1 MQGTGLDLSLT
12 RAATN
17 VTVGSLFRES
27 VLLGAD
33 RPALAEGN
41 RVWSYAQ
48 LNDRVNRLVHVLAS
62 HNLTRG
68 DRIAVLSENR
78 HEYVEA
84 VLAAA
89 KLGVL
94 VGCQNWRQSDAEL
107 LLCLELIDSRLVL
120 YSERLAPT
128 LERLDLSAASR
139 ICFGAE
145 YEKAL
150 ARADA
155 REPPDLADP
164 EDGLIVIYTSGTTG
178 LPKAAVI
185 SQRAEIMRAMLGRIE
200 PVPVAPDDGFVAW
213 SPMFHVSGMDHT
225 IAAMLRGAKVTI
237 MGGFDADELV
247 AIASREKIA
256 HLTVLPGVV
265 DRVID
270 AFKASGLRPL
280 SVRTVGVVA
289 DLVPPARIAELTGL
303 VGAPY
308 CNSFGATECGWPPAS
323 KGIIPVGVVPTRLSK
338 EQSSYCQIRLLDED
352 DCDVEDGEPGAVAF
366 RGPTLFSG
374 YWRAPDVNAHD
385 FRGGWFHLG
394 DVLRRNPDGTLDF
407 VDRRKY
413 LIKSGGE
420 NIYPAEIERVLIALP
435 GVADVVVVRKPD
447 PKWGEVPVAF
457 VVRAGGSTLTEEQA
471 MAACRGKIASYKVP
485 REIRFVVEADLKRSA
500 SGKIIRRDIE
510 AMIAKEMADASSV
523 TTAGS

>member
-1 MQGTGLDLSLT
+1 MVQNSGLELGLSRT
-12 RAATN
+12 ATN
-17 VTVGSLFRES
+17 VTVGSLFLENA
-27 VLLGAD
+27 LLTPS

-41 RVWSYAQ
+41 RVWNYGQ
-48 LNDRVNRLVHVLAS
+48 LNDRVNRLVHVLAG
-62 HNLTRG
+62 LGVVRV

-94 VGCQNWRQSDAEL
+94 MGCQNWRQSDSEL
-107 LLCLELIDSRLVL
+107 THCLSLADPKVVL
-120 YSERLAPT
+120 YSERLALT
-128 LERLDLSAASR
+128 LDRLEIEIPSR

-150 ARADA
+150 ALADA
-155 REPPDLADP
+155 SEPPEVADP
-164 EDGLIVIYTSGTTG
+164 EDGLIIIYTSGTTG
-178 LPKAAVI
+178 LPKGAVI
-185 SQRAEIMRAMLGRIE
+185 SQRAEIMRAILGRIE
-200 PVPVAPDDGFVAW
+200 PVPVTPDDGFIAW
-213 SPMFHVSGMDHT
+213 SPMFHVSAMDHS
-225 IAAMLRGAKVTI
+225 IAAMLRGAKVTL
-237 MGGFDADELV
+237 MDKFDADKFVE
-247 AIASREKIA
+247 IASREKIA

-265 DRVID
+265 DRVI
-270 AFKASGLRPL
+270 AALKSSGLRPL
-280 SVRTVGVVA
+280 SVKTVGVVA
-289 DLVPPARIAELTGL
+289 DLVPPESIAELTSL

-323 KGIIPVGVVPTRLSK
+323 KGIIPIGVVPTRLSK
-338 EQSSYCQIRLLDED
+338 EQSSYGQIRLLDED
-352 DCDVEDGEPGAVAF
+352 DVEVPDGEPGEVAF

-374 YWRAPDVNAHD
+374 YWRAPDVNARD

-420 NIYPAEIERVLIALP
+420 NIYPAEIERVIIALP

-447 PKWGEVPVAF
+447 PKWGEVPIAF
-457 VVRAGGSTLTEEQA
+457 VVKRDDCALTEEQA
-471 MAACRGKIASYKVP
+471 IAACKSQIASYKVP
-485 REIRFVVEADLKRSA
+485 REVRFVAETDLKRSA

-510 AMIAKEMADASSV
+510 EMLKKEMAAGAI
-523 TTAGS
+523 TARA